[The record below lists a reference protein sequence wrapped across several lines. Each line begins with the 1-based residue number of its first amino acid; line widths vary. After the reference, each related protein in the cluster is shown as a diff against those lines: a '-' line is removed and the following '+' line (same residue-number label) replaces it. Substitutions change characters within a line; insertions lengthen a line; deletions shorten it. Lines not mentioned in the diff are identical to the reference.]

1 MLLSNNDFVFDFA
14 RAFKKWLL
22 ILLVFFCFNS
32 IGAQQSTQE
41 LKEDIR
47 TMEHHQN
54 FSAKDTVYI
63 KRLIELAFN
72 LRYRNWDSVLLLSK
86 KTLKLSKSAGFDS
99 GEGSSYATLGLYY
112 SGKGDSKN
120 AFKNFNKAITVF
132 KRIKNYRM
140 QVVVSNMLAM
150 EHLYNHQPSKALLL
164 FMDSLEISKEEKMN
178 EVLLMTLENLGLLY
192 VGYLKD
198 YDHGIYFLNES
209 KKAMTKMKDF
219 LDYNMVLSNLAH
231 CYFQKGDVDKAML
244 YLEPSTAYFKKE
256 GYVDWLLL
264 NNMIKAGI
272 LIKKKKFE
280 EALIWLDEIEK
291 LHKDVEDDKSLVEFY
306 HYKFE
311 VYINLKN
318 LTAAER
324 YAHKS
329 YELAKKMHFVSG
341 IEVGLKDLYAIH
353 KAKSDFDTALEYHE
367 QFITLTD
374 TLLRSINE
382 SNFNV
387 LLAKVEY
394 DEQKRKIIQEN
405 EIARAKQNRY
415 IIIAVMVL
423 CIIFCIVF
431 LIWKNTKTQEKFNT
445 QLRQEKEKL
454 EKNELFLKEAN
465 RTKDKLFSI
474 IGHDL
479 RSPIGAFK
487 GLLTLFKDKEI
498 DEDEFISFIPKLEA
512 DLGGISFMLNNLLS
526 WGRSQMNGDTTTPEV
541 VEAKNLVTENINL
554 LSEVAR
560 NKAIAMVNEVP
571 SDACIWAD
579 GNQIDI
585 VFRNLMSNALKFTD
599 DHGVIT
605 IGGEEMEAVWRFYV
619 RDTGIGMDTEAQEKI
634 FIKNSTHTTYG
645 THNEKG
651 TGLGLNLCKEMVQ
664 KNKGT
669 IWVESALQIGSC
681 FYFEIPKAMQVFKN
695 VG

>member
-1 MLLSNNDFVFDFA
+1 MSLSNNELVFDFA
-14 RAFKKWLL
+14 RALKKWLL
-22 ILLVFFCFNS
+22 ILLVFFCFNT
-32 IGAQQSTQE
+32 IGAQQSMQELRAAIE
-41 LKEDIR
+41 LKEQHENR
-47 TMEHHQN
+47 T
-54 FSAKDTVYI
+54 SRDTVYI
-63 KRLIELAFN
+63 TNLIDLANSLRFHN
-72 LRYRNWDSVLLLSK
+72 LDSVLLLSNK
-86 KTLKLSKSAGFDS
+86 ALKLSKDANFIS
-99 GEGSSYATLGLYY
+99 GKALSHELLGNYY
-112 SGKGDSKN
+112 SDKGNSEKALEN
-120 AFKNFNKAITVF
+120 YNKALEI
-132 KRIKNYRM
+132 IKYNNYYTM
-140 QVVVSNMLAM
+140 KVNIYNSMGI
-150 EHLYNHQPSKALLL
+150 EYLYNHKLSEALGC
-164 FMDSLEISKEEKMN
+164 FMNSLEISKENESPHTLSDTFSYIGGMYNFYLNDYDQALYFFNEAKKIEEKEKGFIYYAALCN
-178 EVLLMTLENLGLLY
+178 LADTYFKKGELDSALVHLTTSTKYFEKEGRYDWLLTNYATETGVFIKQKKIEEAIISLKKLENLHQ
-192 VGYLKD
+192 D
-198 YDHGIYFLNES
+198 MQDS
-209 KKAMTKMKDF
+209 
-219 LDYNMVLSNLAH
+219 
-231 CYFQKGDVDKAML
+231 
-244 YLEPSTAYFKKE
+244 
-256 GYVDWLLL
+256 
-264 NNMIKAGI
+264 
-272 LIKKKKFE
+272 
-280 EALIWLDEIEK
+280 
-291 LHKDVEDDKSLVEFY
+291 KSLTTMY
-306 HYKFE
+306 KYKFD
-311 VYINLKN
+311 INLHLKN
-318 LTAAER
+318 LVVAEE
-324 YAHKS
+324 YAHKEYHLS
-329 YELAKKMHFVSG
+329 KEIHLIDGVHS
-341 IEVGLKDLYAIH
+341 GLKNLYLVNRE
-353 KAKSDFDTALEYHE
+353 KGDFDTALKYHE
-367 QFITLTD
+367 MYQSLSD
-374 TLLRSINE
+374 SLLKEDNRKNLD
-382 SNFNV
+382 V

-605 IGGEEMEAVWRFYV
+605 IGGEEMEAAWRFYV
-619 RDTGIGMDTEAQEKI
+619 KDTGIGMDTEAQEKI

-669 IWVESALQIGSC
+669 IWVESALQKGSC
-681 FYFEIPKAMQVFKN
+681 FYFEIPKAKQVFKN